1 MALVKAQKTVEM
13 AAKTEVVEQ
22 KNETVETVQVEQ
34 EVQVEVETTEV
45 QGTETVEVEQTTE
58 AKTVAEEVQ
67 SETEETEEVEVE
79 QSVIAG
85 ELVEE
90 EKPAQAST
98 QVATASQ
105 TTQVVASGNKA
116 MVGIKKVIADA
127 EDEGFAGLEFGF
139 GSFPMVKLVNEGIFE
154 DSDEQPLGK
163 HIRATLMQST
173 PIWMYVQDGNDDSP
187 VAYSYDQVTVQA
199 FKGDDDANFK
209 TIAEVVEAWTND
221 GYETVEKKYLEVVA
235 TIHEDSSEYLEA
247 EVPDALLD
255 LEGQTVMFRLA
266 PASLKAFSGCMGTLK
281 MQGKPMAGA
290 LMDFKVGPKRKSGNG
305 KSYFPW
311 KFLLVRQ

>member
-1 MALVKAQKTVEM
+1 MALVKPQKTTEM
-13 AAKTEVVEQ
+13 TAKQVVEQ
-22 KNETVETVQVEQ
+22 KKETVEAEQ
-34 EVQVEVETTEV
+34 EVQTEVET
-45 QGTETVEVEQTTE
+45 VEAEQTTKVE
-58 AKTVAEEVQ
+58 TVTEEVQ
-67 SETEETEEVEVE
+67 TEATEEVQTE
-79 QSVIAG
+79 QPEIAG
-85 ELVEE
+85 ELVEDD
-90 EKPAQAST
+90 KPAQAST

-105 TTQVVASGNKA
+105 STQIAASGNKA

-173 PIWMYVQDGNDDSP
+173 PIWMYVQDGNDDGP

-209 TIAEVVEAWTND
+209 TIAEVVDAWTND

-235 TIHEDSSEYLEA
+235 TIHEDCSEYLEG

>member
-1 MALVKAQKTVEM
+1 MALVKPQKTTEM
-13 AAKTEVVEQ
+13 TAKQVVEQ
-22 KNETVETVQVEQ
+22 KKETV
-34 EVQVEVETTEV
+34 
-45 QGTETVEVEQTTE
+45 ETVEVEQEVQTEVETVEAEQTTKVE
-58 AKTVAEEVQ
+58 TVTEEVQDEVEAEEVQ
-67 SETEETEEVEVE
+67 TEVTEEVQAE
-79 QSVIAG
+79 QSEISG
-85 ELVEE
+85 ELVEDD
-90 EKPAQAST
+90 KPAQAST

-105 TTQVVASGNKA
+105 STQIAASGNKA

-173 PIWMYVQDGNDDSP
+173 PIWMYVQDGNDDGP

-209 TIAEVVEAWTND
+209 TIAEVVDAWTND

-235 TIHEDSSEYLEA
+235 TIHEDSSEYLEG